1 MLTRSSEGTYRLT
14 VWTLLNLD
22 CEQWNCENDLWP
34 VGDIFQKVTQTCKP
48 SDVIFPSAEVAVTK
62 MEK

>member
-22 CEQWNCENDLWP
+22 CEQWNCENNLWP
-34 VGDIFQKVTQTCKP
+34 VGDIFQKVTATCKP
-48 SDVIFPSAEVAVTK
+48 LDVIFPSAEVAVTK